1 MDSRLAVA
9 PLWER
14 DVPMLLATLLQKLDS
29 GLISPDKTLQINRTC
44 DDSRLVQPGDLFI
57 ARPGMKI
64 DGLKFLADAAAKG
77 AVAAIAQSIPAASPL
92 PVIAYNDPAKAA
104 SVLAN
109 VLAGNPSKTLK
120 VLAVTGTNGKTTTA
134 YIIRHL
140 LASVGK
146 RSGMIGTVE
155 IDDGRTRSE
164 AQMTTPG
171 AIDVANLLAAMKSNG
186 CDACAIET
194 SSHALDQQRVAGV
207 TFAGAGF
214 TNLTQDHLDYHGSMD
229 NYAASKARLFES
241 LADDAVAVVN
251 CDDKWNARM
260 IAACHGRLIRF
271 GFSPAADYRAR
282 DFKITPKGTHFILH
296 TPDGSAEVNMPM
308 IGRHNI
314 ENALCA
320 AALVGETF
328 GLGVHQL
335 AAGLKDAQGA
345 PGRLQ
350 VVRAGQPFGVFVD
363 YAHTDDGL
371 INVLTALRPLTKGKL
386 RVLFGC
392 GGDRDRTKRPKMA
405 KACEQLA
412 DEIYVTSDNPREEQP
427 DAIIADIM
435 QGFASTE
442 RVRVDPDR
450 RSAIAQILSDAQP
463 NDVVLLAGKG
473 HENYQIVGTVKHHF
487 DDVEEAVNAIV
498 DG

>member
-1 MDSRLAVA
+1 
-9 PLWER
+9 
-14 DVPMLLATLLQKLDS
+14 MLLATLLQKLDS
-29 GLISPDKTLQINRTC
+29 ELIWSDQTLKIKRIC

-57 ARPGMKI
+57 ARSGTKI
-64 DGLKFLADAAAKG
+64 DGLRFLSDAAAKG
-77 AVAAIAQSIPAASPL
+77 AVAAVAQTAPADAPL
-92 PVIAYNDPAKAA
+92 PVIAYADPAKAA

-109 VLAGNPSKTLK
+109 ALAGDPSKSVK
-120 VLAVTGTNGKTTTA
+120 VLAVTGTNGKTTTT

-140 LASVGK
+140 LAKVGK
-146 RSGMIGTVE
+146 RCGMIGTVE
-155 IDDGRTRSE
+155 IDDGQTRSE

-207 TFAGAGF
+207 MFAGAGF
-214 TNLTQDHLDYHGSMD
+214 TNLTQDHLDYHGTME
-229 NYAASKARLFES
+229 NYAASKARLFEMLS
-241 LADDAVAVVN
+241 EDAVAVIN
-251 CDDKWNARM
+251 CDDKWNSRM
-260 IAACHGRLIRF
+260 TAGCHARLIRF
-271 GFSPAADYRAR
+271 GFSQAADYRAR
-282 DFKITPKGTHFILH
+282 DFKITAQGTHFILH
-296 TPDGSAEVNMPM
+296 TPDGSAEVHMPM

-328 GLGVHQL
+328 GMGVHQL

-392 GGDRDRTKRPKMA
+392 GGDRDKTKRPKMA

-412 DEIYVTSDNPREEQP
+412 DEVYVTSDNPRTERP

-435 QGFASTE
+435 QGFTNTD

-487 DDVEEAVNAIV
+487 DDVEEASNALSH
-498 DG
+498 

>member
-1 MDSRLAVA
+1 MDSRFAVA

-14 DVPMLLATLLQKLDS
+14 DVPMLLATLLKQLDPDLCS
-29 GLISPDKTLQINRTC
+29 ASPALNVHRIC

-57 ARPGMKI
+57 ARPGTKS

-77 AVAAIAQSIPAASPL
+77 AAVAIAQTAPAAAPL
-92 PVIAYNDPAKAA
+92 PVIAYADPAKAA
-104 SVLAN
+104 SILAN
-109 VLAGNPSKTLK
+109 AIKGNPSRDVK

-134 YIIRHL
+134 YVIRHL
-140 LASVGK
+140 LAKVSK
-146 RSGMIGTVE
+146 RCGMIGTVE
-155 IDDGRTRSE
+155 IDDGQSQSE

-171 AIDVANLLAAMKSNG
+171 PIDVANLLATMRDNG

-194 SSHALDQQRVAGV
+194 SSHALDQKRVAGL

-214 TNLTQDHLDYHGSMD
+214 TNLTQDHLDYHGSME
-229 NYAASKARLFES
+229 NYAASKARLFEM
-241 LADDAVAVVN
+241 LAEDAVAVIN
-251 CDDKWNARM
+251 ADDKWSPRM
-260 IAACHGRLIRF
+260 VASCNGRLIRF
-271 GFSPAADYRAR
+271 GFSPFADYRAR
-282 DFKITPKGTHFILH
+282 DFKITAQGTHFILH

-328 GLGVHQL
+328 GLSVHQI
-335 AAGLKDAQGA
+335 AAGLRDAQGA

-392 GGDRDRTKRPKMA
+392 GGDRDKTKRPKMA

-412 DEIYVTSDNPREEQP
+412 DEVYVTSDNPRTEQP

-435 QGFASTE
+435 KGFANADG
-442 RVRVDPDR
+442 VRVEPDR
-450 RSAIAQILSDAQP
+450 RTAIAQILSDAQP
-463 NDVVLLAGKG
+463 GDVVLLAGKG
-473 HENYQIVGTVKHHF
+473 HENYQILGTEKHHF
-487 DDVEEAVNAIV
+487 DDVEEAMGALSQ
-498 DG
+498 